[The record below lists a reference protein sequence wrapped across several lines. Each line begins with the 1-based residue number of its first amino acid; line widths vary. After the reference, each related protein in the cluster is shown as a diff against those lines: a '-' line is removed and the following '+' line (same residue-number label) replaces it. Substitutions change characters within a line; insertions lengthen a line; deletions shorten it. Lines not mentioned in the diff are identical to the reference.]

1 MSRRPWLRFG
11 FFLPLLAALV
21 LVVGVACGESA
32 DPTATPE
39 PTAMAE
45 EPTAMAE
52 EPTAMAEEPT
62 AMAEEPTAM
71 AEDDTVEPTAVP
83 TPQPTP
89 TEPPAT
95 EQAMVKAPTGNAQRR
110 PASFGAVFGT
120 YPLLARIRRRVR
132 DRRRAPRR
140 AVQAQPGRG
149 VRLDIGGGLVA
160 GG

>member
-1 MSRRPWLRFG
+1 MSRRPWLSFG

-71 AEDDTVEPTAVP
+71 AEEDGD
-83 TPQPTP
+83 
-89 TEPPAT
+89 
-95 EQAMVKAPTGNAQRR
+95 G
-110 PASFGAVFGT
+110 
-120 YPLLARIRRRVR
+120 
-132 DRRRAPRR
+132 
-140 AVQAQPGRG
+140 
-149 VRLDIGGGLVA
+149 
-160 GG
+160 